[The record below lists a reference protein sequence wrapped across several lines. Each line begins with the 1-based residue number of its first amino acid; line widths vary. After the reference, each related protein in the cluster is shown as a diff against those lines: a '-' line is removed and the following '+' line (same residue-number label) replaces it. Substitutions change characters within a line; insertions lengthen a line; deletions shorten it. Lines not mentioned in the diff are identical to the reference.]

1 VREEPAAVS
10 GKHGGGDRPRHDQRA
25 LVERFEHGVAG
36 VRIAVP
42 EHEIARSEQGRLA
55 ADVDEL
61 PAGNQVLETDQVGV
75 GAHDLTAGTHA
86 PVRRGQRV
94 DQRQLAHP
102 VLAHLGGEA
111 RDRVR
116 QVDGER
122 EVCGGEGVAPGVEP
136 DVGGERRGGP
146 SPITRTASHLA
157 AIPRSAAETTGPE
170 SRSDLAERFR
180 DRTNRT
186 TAPFERRVVDLT
198 RRAQESLRG

>member
-1 VREEPAAVS
+1 MREEPAAVS

-25 LVERFEHGVAG
+25 LVERFEHGVTG

-42 EHEIARSEQGRLA
+42 EHEIARSEHGRLA

-61 PAGNQVLETDQVGV
+61 PARNHVLETDQVGV
-75 GAHDLTAGTHA
+75 GAHDLTAGAHA
-86 PVRRGQRV
+86 PVWRGQRV

-102 VLAHLGGEA
+102 VLAYLGGEG

-122 EVCGGEGVAPGVEP
+122 EMRGGEGVAPGVEP

-146 SPITRTASHLA
+146 SPITRIASHRA
-157 AIPRSAAETTGPE
+157 PSVGPQPRLRGPNRAPTWPNG
-170 SRSDLAERFR
+170 SR

-186 TAPFERRVVDLT
+186 TVPFERRVVDLT
-198 RRAQESLRG
+198 RRAQGSLRG